1 MKKQGAVICGFYG
14 NSNLGDEAM
23 LSGMI
28 HLLKKQHNNLSFTVF
43 SHDPKSTQKQHS
55 VHAIDRETKK
65 YLPQRILAIL
75 KNRYFILGGGDLL
88 RDTPKFAIAKNWLSH
103 LQQAIRLQRQT
114 IVLGI
119 SVGDL
124 VRQDSKT
131 LIPDVLNKVNLIGV
145 RDALSQAKLVELGV
159 NKPIHIMSDLAL
171 ECLPETVIEPEKF
184 SSDQPLQ
191 IGISIRHLH
200 GRGASV
206 DTNQYPTFQK
216 EMAKLADSLVEKYNA
231 TVHFLPLRCRQAAT
245 PSHPNHYHPNDDDYI
260 ASLELFRYSRYSN
273 QFIVHR
279 CFPSLQQFYQLTRQ
293 LHLMIGMRLHSL
305 IIAAGLGV
313 PVIAA
318 EYDPKVK
325 GFMAEI
331 SQAEYSIPFN
341 CFEADQILSLIETR
355 LENPLTAHQQVV
367 TGVQQYRQRML
378 GIEGELRSLL
388 V

>member
-28 HLLKKQHNNLSFTVF
+28 HLLQKKHNNLSFTVF
-43 SHDPKSTQKQHS
+43 SHDPKYTQKQHS
-55 VHAIDRETKK
+55 VQAIDRETKQ

-88 RDTPKFAIAKNWLSH
+88 RDTAKFPIAKNWLSH

-114 IVLGI
+114 MVLGI

-124 VRQDSKT
+124 VRQDSKD
-131 LIPDVLNKVNLIGV
+131 LIPDILNQVNLIGV
-145 RDALSQAKLVELGV
+145 RDTLSQAKLVDLGV
-159 NKPIHIMSDLAL
+159 NKPIHIISDLAL
-171 ECLPETVIEPEKF
+171 ECLPETIVEPEKF
-184 SSDQPLQ
+184 SSNQPLQ
-191 IGISIRHLH
+191 IGISIRHLY
-200 GRGASV
+200 GRGASI
-206 DTNQYPTFQK
+206 DANQYPMFQK

-231 TVHFLPLRCRQAAT
+231 TLHFLPLR
-245 PSHPNHYHPNDDDYI
+245 SHPNHYHPSDDDYI
-260 ASLELFRYSRYSN
+260 ACLELLRYSRYSS

-318 EYDPKVK
+318 EYDSKVK
-325 GFMAEI
+325 GFMEEI
-331 SQAEYSIPFN
+331 GQAEYSIPFN

-378 GIEGELRSLL
+378 GIEAELRSLFL
-388 V
+388 

>member
-14 NSNLGDEAM
+14 HSNLGDEAM

-28 HLLKKQHNNLSFTVF
+28 HLLKKQQNNLSFTVF
-43 SHDPKSTQKQHS
+43 SHDPKLTQKQHS
-55 VHAIDRETKK
+55 VHAIDRETKQ

-88 RDTPKFAIAKNWLSH
+88 RDTAKFPIAKNWLSH
-103 LQQAIRLQRQT
+103 LQKAIRLQRQT
-114 IVLGI
+114 MILGV

-131 LIPDVLNKVNLIGV
+131 LIPNILNQVNLIGV

-159 NKPIHIMSDLAL
+159 NKPIHIISDLAL
-171 ECLPETVIEPEKF
+171 EALPETVIDAEKF
-184 SSDQPLQ
+184 SVGQPLQ
-191 IGISIRHLH
+191 IGISIRNLQ

-206 DTNQYPTFQK
+206 DVSQYPTFQK

-231 TVHFLPLRCRQAAT
+231 TVHFLPLR
-245 PSHPNHYHPNDDDYI
+245 SHPNHYHPTDDDYI
-260 ASLELFRYSRYSN
+260 ACLELFRYSRYSS

-279 CFPSLQQFYQLTRQ
+279 CFPSLEQFYQLTRQ

-318 EYDPKVK
+318 EYDSKVQ

-331 SQAEYSIPFN
+331 GQAQSSIPFN
-341 CFEADQILSLIETR
+341 CFEADQILSLIENR
-355 LENPLTAHQQVV
+355 LENPLTAHQDVV
-367 TGVQQYRQRML
+367 AGVQQYRQRML
-378 GIEGELRSLL
+378 GIEAELQKELR
-388 V
+388 VKN